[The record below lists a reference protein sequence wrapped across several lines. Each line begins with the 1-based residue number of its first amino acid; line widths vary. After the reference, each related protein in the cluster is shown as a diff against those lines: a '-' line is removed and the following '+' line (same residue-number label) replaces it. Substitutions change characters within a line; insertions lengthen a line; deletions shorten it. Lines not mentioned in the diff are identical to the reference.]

1 MPAASPTTNSA
12 ALPPFP
18 PPTPPPSPPTYPHP
32 HMHPPYPPPHPAHPP
47 MQGVVKEP
55 TFKKFV
61 REEVATPAAARAW
74 LEARGV
80 GHYWDAAAHYDPD
93 AAPQPDL

>member
-1 MPAASPTTNSA
+1 
-12 ALPPFP
+12 
-18 PPTPPPSPPTYPHP
+18 
-32 HMHPPYPPPHPAHPP
+32 